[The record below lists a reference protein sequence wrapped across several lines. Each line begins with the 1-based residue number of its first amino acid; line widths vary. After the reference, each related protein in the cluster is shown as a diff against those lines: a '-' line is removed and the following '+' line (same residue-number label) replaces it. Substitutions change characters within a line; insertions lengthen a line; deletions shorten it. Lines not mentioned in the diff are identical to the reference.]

1 MSEFGSKKVMKAI
14 QTTGKIDNQG
24 RLVLDQPLDT
34 NIPNPVRIIVLF
46 EDNNWDVDEDDEP
59 VESVLEGLRN
69 SLQEVENN
77 QIQPVSQ
84 LWDGID

>member
-1 MSEFGSKKVMKAI
+1 MKAI
-14 QTTGKIDNQG
+14 ETTGKIDAQG

>member
-1 MSEFGSKKVMKAI
+1 MKAI
-14 QTTGKIDNQG
+14 ETTGKIDDQG